1 MQKKI
6 LLALIALTFAFAP
19 ATAERIKH
27 EDKIIEAITLMDEGK
42 YAPSIRILRDV
53 LATDSTNYHA
63 RYELGYAYY
72 LAGNYRQSAAMYEP
86 LVDYP
91 EANDQTFSMLGNALD
106 MAGDRKRALDVYYD
120 GIKRFPKSG
129 KLHVELGT
137 MALID
142 GDSKTAMAC
151 YLRAVKVAPDYTPGF
166 YRTAMLLFNSDRP
179 ELALCY
185 GEMFLAKE
193 SENKSRI
200 EAVSKGIVDTYRSI
214 VRVDGDTLTTHF
226 PATNI
231 TLSTNS
237 TAADLEREFLRFDV
251 IYGVDFDFAAKSLG
265 KVAAFDAETIC
276 RLRTAIADQLLNNEL
291 IADSKNPYLRHLKAV
306 RESGCENAYNH
317 YVVLYGDQ
325 PADYEIEFDDALSMF
340 RAGLARDPSGD
351 ALRYF
356 DGVVSRRELDELS
369 DALASGLLANGFSRG
384 DRLAVY
390 LQNVPQFVI
399 AMVAAWKAG
408 GIMVSINPMSRAR

>member
-53 LATDSTNYHA
+53 LATDSTNYYA

-151 YLRAVKVAPDYTPGF
+151 YLRAVKMAPDYTPGF

-214 VRVDGDTLTTHF
+214 ARVDGDTLTTHF
-226 PATNI
+226 PAANI

-251 IYGVDFDFAAKSLG
+251 
-265 KVAAFDAETIC
+265 
-276 RLRTAIADQLLNNEL
+276 IADQLLNNEL

-325 PADYEIEFDDALSMF
+325 PAFKRWVALHPIEWQRFADWFDSYNPADGECA
-340 RAGLARDPSGD
+340 
-351 ALRYF
+351 YF
-356 DGVVSRRELDELS
+356 
-369 DALASGLLANGFSRG
+369 
-384 DRLAVY
+384 
-390 LQNVPQFVI
+390 
-399 AMVAAWKAG
+399 
-408 GIMVSINPMSRAR
+408 

>member
-6 LLALIALTFAFAP
+6 LLALIALTFVFAP

-42 YAPSIRILRDV
+42 YVPSIRILRDV

-91 EANDQTFSMLGNALD
+91 EANGQTFSMLGNALD

-214 VRVDGDTLTTHF
+214 ARVDGDTLTTHF

-251 IYGVDFDFAAKSLG
+251 IYSVDFDFAAKSLG
-265 KVAAFDAETIC
+265 KVAALDAETIC

-325 PADYEIEFDDALSMF
+325 PAFKRWVALHPIEWQRFADWFDSYNPADGECA
-340 RAGLARDPSGD
+340 
-351 ALRYF
+351 YF
-356 DGVVSRRELDELS
+356 
-369 DALASGLLANGFSRG
+369 
-384 DRLAVY
+384 
-390 LQNVPQFVI
+390 
-399 AMVAAWKAG
+399 
-408 GIMVSINPMSRAR
+408 

>member
-72 LAGNYRQSAAMYEP
+72 LAGNYRQSATEYAP

-106 MAGDRKRALDVYYD
+106 MAGDRKRALDAYYD
-120 GIKRFPKSG
+120 GIKRFPNSG

-151 YLRAVKVAPDYTPGF
+151 YLRCQGGA
-166 YRTAMLLFNSDRP
+166 RLHSRLLSHR
-179 ELALCY
+179 
-185 GEMFLAKE
+185 
-193 SENKSRI
+193 
-200 EAVSKGIVDTYRSI
+200 
-214 VRVDGDTLTTHF
+214 H
-226 PATNI
+226 
-231 TLSTNS
+231 
-237 TAADLEREFLRFDV
+237 
-251 IYGVDFDFAAKSLG
+251 
-265 KVAAFDAETIC
+265 AAFQFRPSRTC
-276 RLRTAIADQLLNNEL
+276 FVLRRDVSCQ
-291 IADSKNPYLRHLKAV
+291 
-306 RESGCENAYNH
+306 RE
-317 YVVLYGDQ
+317 
-325 PADYEIEFDDALSMF
+325 
-340 RAGLARDPSGD
+340 
-351 ALRYF
+351 
-356 DGVVSRRELDELS
+356 
-369 DALASGLLANGFSRG
+369 
-384 DRLAVY
+384 
-390 LQNVPQFVI
+390 
-399 AMVAAWKAG
+399 
-408 GIMVSINPMSRAR
+408 

>member
-42 YAPSIRILRDV
+42 YVPSIRILRDV

-72 LAGNYRQSAAMYEP
+72 LAGNYRQSAATYEL

-214 VRVDGDTLTTHF
+214 ARVDGDTLTTHF

-251 IYGVDFDFAAKSLG
+251 IYSVDFNFAAKSLG
-265 KVAAFDAETIC
+265 KVAALDAETIC

-317 YVVLYGDQ
+317 YVVLYCDQ
-325 PADYEIEFDDALSMF
+325 PAFKRWVALHPIEWQRFADWFDSYNPADGECA
-340 RAGLARDPSGD
+340 
-351 ALRYF
+351 YF
-356 DGVVSRRELDELS
+356 
-369 DALASGLLANGFSRG
+369 
-384 DRLAVY
+384 
-390 LQNVPQFVI
+390 
-399 AMVAAWKAG
+399 
-408 GIMVSINPMSRAR
+408 

>member
-19 ATAERIKH
+19 ATAERIKN

-42 YAPSIRILRDV
+42 YVPSIRILRDV

-72 LAGNYRQSAAMYEP
+72 LAGNYRQSAAMYEL

-120 GIKRFPKSG
+120 GIKRFPNSG

-214 VRVDGDTLTTHF
+214 ARVDGADNSLSGNQHHALDKFHRRRSGAGVLTL
-226 PATNI
+226 
-231 TLSTNS
+231 
-237 TAADLEREFLRFDV
+237 
-251 IYGVDFDFAAKSLG
+251 
-265 KVAAFDAETIC
+265 
-276 RLRTAIADQLLNNEL
+276 
-291 IADSKNPYLRHLKAV
+291 
-306 RESGCENAYNH
+306 
-317 YVVLYGDQ
+317 
-325 PADYEIEFDDALSMF
+325 
-340 RAGLARDPSGD
+340 
-351 ALRYF
+351 
-356 DGVVSRRELDELS
+356 
-369 DALASGLLANGFSRG
+369 
-384 DRLAVY
+384 
-390 LQNVPQFVI
+390 
-399 AMVAAWKAG
+399 
-408 GIMVSINPMSRAR
+408 

>member
-6 LLALIALTFAFAP
+6 LLALIALTFVFAP

-42 YAPSIRILRDV
+42 YVPSIRILRDV

-214 VRVDGDTLTTHF
+214 ARVDGDTLTTHF

-237 TAADLEREFLRFDV
+237 TPENSPPRRSGA
-251 IYGVDFDFAAKSLG
+251 GVL
-265 KVAAFDAETIC
+265 T
-276 RLRTAIADQLLNNEL
+276 L
-291 IADSKNPYLRHLKAV
+291 
-306 RESGCENAYNH
+306 
-317 YVVLYGDQ
+317 
-325 PADYEIEFDDALSMF
+325 
-340 RAGLARDPSGD
+340 
-351 ALRYF
+351 
-356 DGVVSRRELDELS
+356 
-369 DALASGLLANGFSRG
+369 
-384 DRLAVY
+384 
-390 LQNVPQFVI
+390 
-399 AMVAAWKAG
+399 
-408 GIMVSINPMSRAR
+408 